1 MLRLIINGTPQR
13 VAPGTLLID
22 ALRLVGASV
31 PQVCHDAR
39 ITPSGGCRLCVV
51 EIEGQPRP
59 VASCTI
65 AAEEGMQIRT
75 HTPTLHSLRK
85 TNLELLA
92 EHYPPHA
99 VASSPDL
106 PFHRLLNEFGVT
118 AGGLA
123 VTGALFQDDTH
134 PYIGVAMDRCIHCD
148 RCIRI
153 CDELQGQFVWEAIGR
168 SGATYVAPGRG
179 TTMLE
184 GGCVSCGA
192 CVDTCPSGA
201 LFDKRTPE
209 QPSNWVRSTCVYCGV
224 GCQMDVGA
232 SEGRIMAIRPADSP
246 VNRGHLC
253 AKGRYAFE
261 FNHAHD
267 RVFTPMM
274 RHDGVWE
281 TTTWDAVLDHVSNEL
296 LRIRATHGADAIG
309 VLGSARASNEEN
321 YLTQKLARVVLG
333 TNNVDCCARVC
344 HTPSA
349 KALKSML
356 GTGASTNSFDDIE
369 RARTIL
375 ICGANPTDNHP
386 VIGARIKQAALH
398 GAKLIVIDPRRT
410 ELAAMAGLHLAV
422 RPGYNVPLFNAI
434 AAALID
440 ENLVDQSFLAERV
453 TGYETFATFV
463 KTYRP
468 EQVAPDC
475 GVDAGDIRTAAR
487 LYSEGRPSMC
497 FHGLGITEH
506 LQGTEG
512 VKALI
517 NLALLTG
524 NVGKPGTGI
533 NPLRG
538 QNNVQGAALMGCDP
552 ASLTGAQSFG
562 EAGPRF
568 EAIWGARLP
577 TTHGLD
583 LLQMMDAA
591 CAGQLKALWVIG
603 YDIYLTLANAVRTRA
618 ALANLDLL
626 IVQDLFLNET
636 AREFGTVFL
645 PAASV
650 FEKDGTFMN
659 AERRVQRIRASLAPP
674 GDARPDWVIIQ
685 QLADRLGHP
694 GGFDF
699 GHPCS
704 VWDEV
709 RAVWPAVAGLPYDRL
724 DDESPHWPCPDVQH
738 PGTPVLH
745 QTTFPMGETA
755 ELAPV
760 PFVRTSEATDNDYP
774 LLLTS
779 GRRLYG
785 FNAGT
790 MTGRTPNSLLQP
802 ADTLDM
808 APADAMRLGFADG
821 DSVLVRSRYGAA
833 TLPLRVTD
841 AVSPGELFVT
851 FHRPELFVNQLTSSV
866 RDRLVRT
873 PEYKVTAVRVE
884 KTTRV

>member
-1 MLRLIINGTPQR
+1 MLRLIINGTPQW

-22 ALRLVGASV
+22 ALRLAGAPV

-59 VASCTI
+59 IASCTNVV
-65 AAEEGMQIRT
+65 EEGMQVRT
-75 HTPTLHSLRK
+75 HSPALHSFRK

-92 EHYPPHA
+92 EHYPPDA
-99 VASSPDL
+99 VASRPDL

-118 AGGLA
+118 AGGSD
-123 VTGALFQDDTH
+123 VTSVLFRDETH
-134 PYIGVAMDRCIHCD
+134 PYIGVAMDQCIHCD

-168 SGATYVAPGRG
+168 GDATYVAPGRG
-179 TTMLE
+179 KTMLE

-201 LFDKRTPE
+201 LFDKRSPE
-209 QPSNWVRSTCVYCGV
+209 NVSHWTRSTCVYCGV
-224 GCQMDVGA
+224 GCQMEIGA
-232 SEGRIMAIRPADSP
+232 SEGRIVAVRPADSP

-253 AKGRYAFE
+253 VKGRYAFE
-261 FNHAHD
+261 FNHAPD
-267 RVFTPMM
+267 RVSTPMI
-274 RHDGVWE
+274 RRDGAWE
-281 TTTWDAVLDHVSNEL
+281 TATWDAALEHVANEL
-296 LRIRATHGADAIG
+296 LRIRATYGADAVG

-375 ICGANPTDNHP
+375 VCGANPTENHP
-386 VIGARIKQAALH
+386 VIGARIKQAALR
-398 GAKLIVIDPRRT
+398 GARLIVIDPRRT
-410 ELAAMAGLHLAV
+410 ELAAMADLHLAV
-422 RPGYNVPLFNAI
+422 RPGYNVPLLNAI

-440 ENLVDQSFLAERV
+440 ESLADQNFLAERV
-453 TGYETFATFV
+453 TGYESFATFI
-463 KTYRP
+463 KAYTP
-468 EQVAPDC
+468 EQVAPEC
-475 GVDAGDIRTAAR
+475 RVDAGDIRMAAR
-487 LYSEGRPSMC
+487 MYSDGKPSMC

-506 LQGTEG
+506 SQGTEG
-512 VKALI
+512 VEALI

-524 NVGKPGTGI
+524 NLGRPGSGI

-538 QNNVQGAALMGCDP
+538 QNNVQGAALMGCEP
-552 ASLTGAQSFG
+552 TSLTGAQSLK
-562 EAGPRF
+562 EASPRF

-577 TTHGLD
+577 KTHGLD

-591 CAGQLKALWVIG
+591 GAGRLKALWVIG
-603 YDIYLTLANAVRTRA
+603 YDIYLTLANAAQTRA

-645 PAASV
+645 PVASV

-659 AERRVQRIRASLAPP
+659 AERRVQRVRAVVAPP
-674 GDARPDWVIIQ
+674 ADAQPDWVIIQ
-685 QLADRLGHP
+685 QLAARLGHA

-699 GHPCS
+699 GHPQAI
-704 VWDEV
+704 WDEV

-724 DDESPHWPCPDVQH
+724 DNENPHWPCPDERH
-738 PGTPVLH
+738 SGTPVLH
-745 QTTFPMGETA
+745 QTSFPIGKAAKLT
-755 ELAPV
+755 PV
-760 PFVRTSEATDNDYP
+760 PFVRTSEVTDADYP

-802 ADTLDM
+802 TDTLDM
-808 APADAMRLGFADG
+808 APADALRLGFTDG
-821 DSVLVRSRYGAA
+821 EPVLVRSRYGC
-833 TLPLRVTD
+833 TILPLRVTD
-841 AVSPGELFVT
+841 TVSPGELFVS
-851 FHRPELFVNQLTSSV
+851 FHRPELFVNRLTSSV

-884 KTTRV
+884 RAPRV